1 MAKKNSVGQKVIA
14 LEGQKAIMYQFIDD
28 LRAISKKMDQRIS
41 ENEANT
47 EKRLFASEQ
56 RLHANE
62 EWMRDSKERIEQNE
76 QGLRESRELSH
87 ALTILQG
94 EAFKM
99 VKELTTRT
107 NGHEKRLKKAGM

>member
-1 MAKKNSVGQKVIA
+1 MAKKNTLGQRVIA
-14 LEGQKAIMYQFIDD
+14 IEDREAIMYQYIDE
-28 LRAISKKMDQRIS
+28 LRAISKKLDKRIA
-41 ENEANT
+41 ENEVNN
-47 EKRLFASEQ
+47 EQ
-56 RLHANE
+56 RTKENE
-62 EWMRDSKERIEQNE
+62 VRMRVYEELMRDSRERIEQNE